1 MKTQQ
6 HKLGKDIHRL
16 DVSIGRNLCQNL
28 QLCGVEDVSGTNG
41 RIIRFLSEHEN
52 TDVYQRD
59 LEKEFG
65 ITRSTASR
73 VLTLMEQKGL
83 IIRSGVSHDARLKK
97 LTLTEKAQGY
107 SDLMRENAMRMNR
120 QLLKGFTAEEE
131 EQLFSFLERLQK
143 NVCSKG

>member
-1 MKTQQ
+1 MENRELM
-6 HKLGKDIHRL
+6 HLYPSLGMLAEELNRAQNRFFSSMSHEIRPPIN
-16 DVSIGRNLCQNL
+16 SIL
-28 QLCGVEDVSGTNG
+28 
-41 RIIRFLSEHEN
+41 
-52 TDVYQRD
+52 
-59 LEKEFG
+59 
-65 ITRSTASR
+65 
-73 VLTLMEQKGL
+73 GL
-83 IIRSGVSHDARLKK
+83 NELILRQSVPRDARLKK